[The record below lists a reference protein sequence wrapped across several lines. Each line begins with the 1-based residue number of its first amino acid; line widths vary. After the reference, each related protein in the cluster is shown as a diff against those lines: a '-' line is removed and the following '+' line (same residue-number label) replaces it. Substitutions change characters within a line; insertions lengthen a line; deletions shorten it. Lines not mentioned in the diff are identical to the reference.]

1 MPNCFYFSTGVPPPT
16 LQWFK
21 DAVSINK
28 LRNPRYQLLAGGGL
42 RVRQLRPEDSGIFQC
57 LASNTGGEVQTH
69 TYLDVT
75 SECCPPTPPRA
86 WPLDCHEAPASL
98 PSPHRLSENTD
109 VCLAPVPTPRALEH
123 AALLRRKSKVPMF
136 LDRTGKTK

>member
-1 MPNCFYFSTGVPPPT
+1 MPDCFHFSAGVPPPA

-28 LRNPRYQLLAGGGL
+28 LQNPRYQVLAGGGL

-57 LASNTGGEVQTH
+57 LASNAGGEVQTH

-75 SECCPPTPPRA
+75 SEYCPHASQSP
-86 WPLDCHEAPASL
+86 APGQ
-98 PSPHRLSENTD
+98 P
-109 VCLAPVPTPRALEH
+109 
-123 AALLRRKSKVPMF
+123 
-136 LDRTGKTK
+136 